1 MDPVLMTL
9 AGKALQIVAPYLAK
23 GGEKVAEAL
32 GEQIG
37 TQVKGLVER
46 ITARF
51 RREPAQAQVLDAY
64 AANPAANEG
73 AVQNALARELEADP
87 AFRAEVEQD
96 VNRFGSVL
104 SVVQRIKEG
113 KEVTGAEIDEVSE
126 GLIQVHQEIEK
137 GEKIVGFKGGSFG
150 ATKSAK

>member
-9 AGKALQIVAPYLAK
+9 AGKALQLVAPYLAK

-37 TQVKGLVER
+37 GQVKGLVDR

-51 RREPAQAQVLDAY
+51 RREPAQAQVLDEY
-64 AANPAANEG
+64 AADPAANEG
-73 AVQNALARELEADP
+73 AAQATLARELEADP
-87 AFRAEVEQD
+87 TFRAQVEQD
-96 VNRFGSVL
+96 VNRFGPVL

-113 KEVTGAEIDEVSE
+113 KEVTGAEFDEVRK
-126 GLIQVHQEIEK
+126 GLIQVHQEIDK
-137 GEKIVGFKGGSFG
+137 GENIIGIRGGSFG
-150 ATKSAK
+150 D